1 MENLENI
8 QNMKDMKPFNVTLI
22 FSKVGTSTIL
32 VPKKLT
38 LQEAIQYAKEHIRE
52 IPLPIESEYI
62 SDSDIIDED
71 NCDFDEE

>member
-1 MENLENI
+1 MENLGNI

-32 VPKKLT
+32 VPKNLT

-62 SDSDIIDED
+62 SDSDIIDEG